1 MRTTTE
7 VIHDHL
13 NSRLAADVE
22 ADLSNYDHDI
32 VMLTGSGIYRG
43 HDGVRACAAEL
54 DRLLGSA
61 VFVYR
66 HTLIDGDFGY
76 LEWTAEADDRQVGDG
91 ADSFVVRDGRIV
103 MQTVHYTV
111 SSD

>member
-7 VIHDHL
+7 TIHDHL
-13 NSRLAADVE
+13 GARLSAGAE
-22 ADLSNYDHDI
+22 ADLHNYDADI

-43 HDGVRACAAEL
+43 HDGVKACAAEL
-54 DRLLGSA
+54 DRLLGTA

-66 HTLIDGDFGY
+66 ETLIDGDYGF
-76 LEWTAEADDRQVGDG
+76 LEWTAEADGRRVLDG

-103 MQTVHYTV
+103 LQTIHYTV
-111 SSD
+111 ISG

>member
-13 NSRLAADVE
+13 GNRLSADVE
-22 ADLSNYDHDI
+22 ADLSNYAPDI

-43 HDGVRACAAEL
+43 LDGVRACAAEL

-66 HTLIDGDFGY
+66 HTLIDGDYGY
-76 LEWTAEADDRQVGDG
+76 LEWTAETGESQVGDG
-91 ADSFVVRDGRIV
+91 ADSFVVRDGLIV

-111 SSD
+111 TDG